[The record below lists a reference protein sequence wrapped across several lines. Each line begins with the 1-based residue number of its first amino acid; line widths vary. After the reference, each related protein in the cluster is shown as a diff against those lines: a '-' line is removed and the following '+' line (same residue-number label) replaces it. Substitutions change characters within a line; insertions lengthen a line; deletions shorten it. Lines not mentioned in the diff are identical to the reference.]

1 MRSLQKITTFI
12 ELEVFVLLI
21 LNISIFSFGIYVEM
35 RTQMFRL
42 SNINNG
48 SDGSNEKMNY
58 GRYGID
64 YEMYR

>member
-1 MRSLQKITTFI
+1 MVFI
-12 ELEVFVLLI
+12 KLGVLILLI
-21 LNISIFSFGIYVEM
+21 LNISVFSFDICIELL
-35 RTQMFRL
+35 TKMFRL

-48 SDGSNEKMNY
+48 SDGSNEKMNC

>member
-1 MRSLQKITTFI
+1 MQQKIAII
-12 ELEVFVLLI
+12 ELGAIILLI
-21 LNISIFSFGIYVEM
+21 LNISAFSFGICVELLK
-35 RTQMFRL
+35 QMFRL